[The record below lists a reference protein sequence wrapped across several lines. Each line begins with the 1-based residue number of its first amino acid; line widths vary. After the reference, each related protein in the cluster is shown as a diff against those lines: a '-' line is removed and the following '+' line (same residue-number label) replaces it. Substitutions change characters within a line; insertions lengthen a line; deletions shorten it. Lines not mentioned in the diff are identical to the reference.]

1 VVNLLSGDEELE
13 ELRRRRALE
22 LQQQVSQEQQQ
33 TEAQKQLEL
42 QKQALMRQILTQE
55 ARQRLANLKMVKPEF
70 ASQLELQLIQ
80 IAQQGR
86 VQLPIDDKQ
95 LKEMLRRLQSGRK
108 EIKIR
113 RV

>member
-1 VVNLLSGDEELE
+1 LSGDEELE
-13 ELRRRRALE
+13 ELRRKRALE
-22 LQQQVSQEQQQ
+22 LQQNMMQEQQQ

-55 ARQRLANLKMVKPEF
+55 ARQRLTNLKMVRPEF

-86 VQLPIDDKQ
+86 VHLPINDKQ
-95 LKEMLRRLQSGRK
+95 LKEMLSRLQKGRK
-108 EIKIR
+108 EIRIR

>member
-1 VVNLLSGDEELE
+1 MSEDDELE

-22 LQQQVSQEQQQ
+22 LQQKMTQEQQQ
-33 TEAQKQLEL
+33 AEAEKKFES
-42 QKQALMRQILTQE
+42 QKQALMRRILTQE
-55 ARQRLANLKMVKPEF
+55 ARQRLTNLKMVKPEF

-80 IAQQGR
+80 IAQQGKISI
-86 VQLPIDDKQ
+86 PIGDEQ
-95 LKEMLRRLQSGRK
+95 LKEILQRLQSDRK

>member
-1 VVNLLSGDEELE
+1 MSEDDELE

-22 LQQQVSQEQQQ
+22 LQQKMTQEQQQ
-33 TEAQKQLEL
+33 AEAEKKFES
-42 QKQALMRQILTQE
+42 QKQALMRRILTQE
-55 ARQRLANLKMVKPEF
+55 ARQRLTNLRMVKPEF

-80 IAQQGR
+80 IAQQGKISI
-86 VQLPIDDKQ
+86 PIGDEQ
-95 LKEMLRRLQSGRK
+95 LKEILQRLQSDRK

>member
-1 VVNLLSGDEELE
+1 MVDLLSGDEELE

-22 LQQQVSQEQQQ
+22 LQQQMAQEQQQ
-33 TEAQKQLEL
+33 VEAQKQLEL
-42 QKQALMRQILTQE
+42 QKQALLRQILTQE

-80 IAQQGR
+80 IAQQGK

-95 LKEMLRRLQSGRK
+95 LKEMLRRLQGSRK
-108 EIKIR
+108 ETKIR
-113 RV
+113 RI

>member
-1 VVNLLSGDEELE
+1 MSEDDELE

-22 LQQQVSQEQQQ
+22 LQKNLAQDQQQ
-33 TEAQKQLEL
+33 SDAEKRLESQKQV
-42 QKQALMRQILTQE
+42 LMRRILTQE

-80 IAQQGR
+80 IAQQGKIE
-86 VQLPIDDKQ
+86 LPIGDEQ
-95 LKEMLRRLQSGRK
+95 LKDILQKLQSGRK
-108 EIKIR
+108 EITIR